1 MVPSL
6 ETLPRDVLEHVALLT
21 TSSSSLSS
29 LSNIL
34 HLLLSSRTI
43 YHQLCIHCNP
53 HLYAQVFRTIFDVPF
68 HRSCIPPDSA
78 LAAELSQ
85 RFRLIRRIQ
94 RSDYSN
100 KALRQDLWTAYG
112 MVLES
117 EGLNVPHLKSVGLSG
132 FLDGLVRKSI
142 TEGVA
147 NNDAIE
153 CMGLAFWLLALTM
166 TRRDIHSRS
175 EASRDGLLLLLRP
188 FVLSMDKTSPANAI
202 GPRSA
207 SFSHVSTQNDSLDKG
222 DVIYYSREQ
231 TPIPSCPNLSLA
243 AIILTFALKQ
253 VDRPPCVPPNIPAN
267 RAAALAMQWT
277 GPTQEDLHAVAS
289 YRTPLFLDVRQPS
302 IAMKEWKTAA
312 ALDTLAHEYG
322 YGAFQD
328 GPCLRQFG
336 ASPSDTG
343 FRYIHQNLPGVW
355 EGMFFVSSN
364 FLISCD
370 IVFMKRCLLQVSP
383 PGTSSSSLL
392 SDVSDADFL
401 CEWPMQCALSLHF
414 CYIPNGPV
422 SSEHMGE
429 DPVHW
434 NVDPLTLLESPSH
447 SKNGR
452 KTNGR
457 RYCYDT
463 DLPSG
468 LSAPYEAWR
477 DPSQAL
483 DCIITGKT
491 LECHDEAWGAY
502 NFYGRVYRDST
513 IVMKRV
519 PKNSWDTTLGTWI
532 FEGHLGYGAAWV
544 GKWRSSV
551 ARGEARMQG
560 IFSMRKRGPEKT

>member
-6 ETLPRDVLEHVALLT
+6 ETLPRDVLERVALLT
-21 TSSSSLSS
+21 TSSSSLLS
-29 LSNIL
+29 LTNIR

-43 YHQLCIHCNP
+43 YHQLCMHYNP
-53 HLYAQVFRTIFDVPF
+53 HLYAQVFRTIFDAPF
-68 HRSCIPPDSA
+68 HHLRIPPDSA
-78 LAAELSQ
+78 LTAELSQ

-94 RSDYSN
+94 RCDYSN

-117 EGLNVPHLKSVGLSG
+117 ERLNVAHLKSVGLSG

-153 CMGLAFWLLALTM
+153 CMGLAIWLLALTM
-166 TRRDIHSRS
+166 TRRDISSRS

-188 FVLSMDKTSPANAI
+188 FVLSMDKTSSANAI
-202 GPRSA
+202 GLRSA
-207 SFSHVSTQNDSLDKG
+207 PFSHVSTQNDSLDKG

-231 TPIPSCPNLSLA
+231 TPKPSFPDLSLA
-243 AIILTFALKQ
+243 AVILTFAFKE
-253 VDRPPCVPPNIPAN
+253 VDRSRCVPPSLPVN

-277 GPTQEDLHAVAS
+277 GPTQEDLHAAGS

-302 IAMKEWKTAA
+302 TAMKEWKTEAS
-312 ALDTLAHEYG
+312 LDTLAHEYG
-322 YGAFQD
+322 YGAFQGD
-328 GPCLRQFG
+328 RQPG
-336 ASPSDTG
+336 VSTADTG
-343 FRYIHQNLPGVW
+343 LRYIHQNLPGVW
-355 EGMFFVSSN
+355 EGMFMVSS
-364 FLISCD
+364 L
-370 IVFMKRCLLQVSP
+370 
-383 PGTSSSSLL
+383 GTNSLLL
-392 SDVSDADFL
+392 SDAADADFISQM
-401 CEWPMQCALSLHF
+401 PMQCALSVHF
-414 CYIPNGPV
+414 CYSPNVPV

-434 NVDPLTLLESPSH
+434 NVDPLSLLESSFR
-447 SKNGR
+447 STNGR
-452 KTNGR
+452 KTSGR
-457 RYCYDT
+457 MYCYDT

-468 LSAPYEAWR
+468 LSVPYEAWR

-491 LECHDEAWGAY
+491 LEPHDEAWGAY
-502 NFYGRVYRDST
+502 RFYGRVYRDGN

-519 PKNSWDTTLGTWI
+519 PKNSWEASLGIWI
-532 FEGHLGYGAAWV
+532 FEGHLAYGVALV

-551 ARGEARMQG
+551 ARGEQGMQG
-560 IFSMRKRGPEKT
+560 IFGMRKRGPEKT

>member
-166 TRRDIHSRS
+166 TRRGRFSQVTSIADLKLHEMGSYFSFGPLYYLWTRYLIIHS
-175 EASRDGLLLLLRP
+175 ALVD
-188 FVLSMDKTSPANAI
+188 TSPANAI
-202 GPRSA
+202 GLRSA

-253 VDRPPCVPPNIPAN
+253 VDRPPCIPPNIPAN

-289 YRTPLFLDVRQPS
+289 YRTPLFLDVCQPS

-328 GPCLRQFG
+328 GPCLRQLG
-336 ASPSDTG
+336 ASTSDTG
-343 FRYIHQNLPGVW
+343 LRYIHQNLPGVW
-355 EGMFFVSSN
+355 EGMF
-364 FLISCD
+364 L
-370 IVFMKRCLLQVSP
+370 VSP

-401 CEWPMQCALSLHF
+401 CQWPMQCALSVHF
-414 CYIPNGPV
+414 CYSPNAPV

-434 NVDPLTLLESPSH
+434 NVDPLTLLESPSR

-519 PKNSWDTTLGTWI
+519 PKNSWDTALGTWI

-551 ARGEARMQG
+551 ARGEAGMQG

>member
-1 MVPSL
+1 MAPSL
-6 ETLPRDVLEHVALLT
+6 VTLPRDVLEHIARLT
-21 TSSSSLSS
+21 TSSSCLSS

-43 YHQLCIHCNP
+43 YHQLCMHCNP
-53 HLYAQVFRTIFDVPF
+53 HLYAQVFRIIFDVPF
-68 HRSCIPPDSA
+68 HRLRIPPDSA

-94 RSDYSN
+94 RCDYSN
-100 KALRQDLWTAYG
+100 DVLRQDLWTAYG
-112 MVLES
+112 MVLEN
-117 EGLNVPHLKSVGLSG
+117 EGLNVAHLKSVGLSG

-147 NNDAIE
+147 NDDAIE
-153 CMGLAFWLLALTM
+153 CMGLAIWLLALTM
-166 TRRDIHSRS
+166 TRRAINSRS
-175 EASRDGLLLLLRP
+175 EASRDELLLLLRP
-188 FVLSMDKTSPANAI
+188 FVLSMDKVSSANAI
-202 GPRSA
+202 GLRSA
-207 SFSHVSTQNDSLDKG
+207 SFSHVSTQNDPHDKG

-231 TPIPSCPNLSLA
+231 RPKPLCPDLSVA

-253 VDRPPCVPPNIPAN
+253 VDVPRCIPPNIPVN

-277 GPTQEDLHAVAS
+277 GPTQEDFYAVAS
-289 YRTPLFLDVRQPS
+289 YRTPLFSDVRQPS
-302 IAMKEWKTAA
+302 IAMKEWKSAA
-312 ALDTLAHEYG
+312 ALGTLAHGYG

-328 GPCLRQFG
+328 DPCLRQLG
-336 ASPSDTG
+336 VLTSDTG
-343 FRYIHQNLPGVW
+343 LRYIHQNLPGVW
-355 EGMFFVSSN
+355 EGMY
-364 FLISCD
+364 L
-370 IVFMKRCLLQVSP
+370 VSP
-383 PGTSSSSLL
+383 LRTDSSSLL
-392 SDVSDADFL
+392 SNVSDTDFI
-401 CEWPMQCALSLHF
+401 CQSPMQCALSVHF
-414 CYIPNGPV
+414 CYSPNVPV

-434 NVDPLTLLESPSH
+434 NVDPLSLFESPSR
-447 SKNGR
+447 STNGR
-452 KTNGR
+452 KTSGR

-491 LECHDEAWGAY
+491 LEPHDDAWGAHKL
-502 NFYGRVYRDST
+502 YGRVYRDGT

-519 PKNSWDTTLGTWI
+519 PKNSWETGLGTWI
-532 FEGHLGYGAAWV
+532 FVGYLGYGTAWV

-551 ARGEARMQG
+551 AQGDAGLQG

>member
-6 ETLPRDVLEHVALLT
+6 ETLPRDVLERVALLT

-43 YHQLCIHCNP
+43 YHQLCIHYNP

-68 HRSCIPPDSA
+68 HRLRIPPDSA

-94 RSDYSN
+94 RCDYSN

-112 MVLES
+112 MILES
-117 EGLNVPHLKSVGLSG
+117 EGLNVAHLESVGLSG

-153 CMGLAFWLLALTM
+153 CKGLATWLLALTM
-166 TRRDIHSRS
+166 TRRDINSRS
-175 EASRDGLLLLLRP
+175 EAPREGLLHLLRP

-202 GPRSA
+202 GLRSA

-222 DVIYYSREQ
+222 DVIYYSCAQ
-231 TPIPSCPNLSLA
+231 TPNPSCPNLSLA

-253 VDRPPCVPPNIPAN
+253 VDRPRCVPPNFPAN

-277 GPTQEDLHAVAS
+277 GPTQEDLDAVGS
-289 YRTPLFLDVRQPS
+289 YRTPLFLDARQPS
-302 IAMKEWKTAA
+302 IAMKEWKTGA

-328 GPCLRQFG
+328 DPRLCQLG
-336 ASPSDTG
+336 ASTSDTG
-343 FRYIHQNLPGVW
+343 LRYIHQNLPGVW
-355 EGMFFVSSN
+355 EGVY
-364 FLISCD
+364 L
-370 IVFMKRCLLQVSP
+370 VSP
-383 PGTSSSSLL
+383 LRMNSPLLL
-392 SDVSDADFL
+392 SDVADADFT
-401 CEWPMQCALSLHF
+401 CQSPIQCALSLHF
-414 CYIPNGPV
+414 CYSPNAPV

-429 DPVHW
+429 DPVYW
-434 NVDPLTLLESPSH
+434 NVDPLTLLESS
-447 SKNGR
+447 SRTKNGR
-452 KTNGR
+452 RTDGR
-457 RYCYDT
+457 REYCYDT

-468 LSAPYEAWR
+468 LNAPYEAWR

-491 LECHDEAWGAY
+491 LERHDEVWGAY
-502 NFYGRVYRDST
+502 KFYGRVHRDGT

-519 PKNSWDTTLGTWI
+519 PKNSWDTSLGTWI

-551 ARGEARMQG
+551 ARGEEGLQG
-560 IFSMRKRGPEKT
+560 IFSMRKCGPEKT